1 MGNLFF
7 DSIKREII
15 KIDNEGNKALE
26 TISYKITFIDTLRFM
41 TTSLS
46 NLINNLSEGIPNIIL
61 EYCDIFLSMMVSI
74 IIKQNRNVYHVI
86 EII

>member
-7 DSIKREII
+7 DSIKREIV

-46 NLINNLSEGIPNIIL
+46 NLINNLSEVIPNIIL

>member
-7 DSIKREII
+7 DSIKREIV
-15 KIDNEGNKALE
+15 KIDNESNKALE

-46 NLINNLSEGIPNIIL
+46 NLINNLSEGIPNIIW
-61 EYCDIFLSMMVSI
+61 EYCDIFLRMMVSI

>member
-7 DSIKREII
+7 DSIKREIV

-41 TTSLS
+41 TASLS

>member
-1 MGNLFF
+1 MYGKIMYGKYFS
-7 DSIKREII
+7 DSIKREIV

-46 NLINNLSEGIPNIIL
+46 NLINNLSEGITNITL

-74 IIKQNRNVYHVI
+74 IIK
-86 EII
+86 

>member
-7 DSIKREII
+7 DSIKREIV

-46 NLINNLSEGIPNIIL
+46 NLINNLSERIPNIIL